1 MGAKALADKMGVTRQ
16 HTAYHIGEL
25 LRLGLVKDVRAGSVV
40 IYHVT
45 DLGRTVLKRIHSIS
59 APRTEEVARDAAARS
74 APSPA
79 TPAARSAF
87 HPGKDIKKVAGF
99 SLALAGLGL
108 LSFSIVKAF
117 VDRQPSYVI
126 GGLIVFAAFMVA
138 RAIAMK
144 GISNRAT

>member
-1 MGAKALADKMGVTRQ
+1 MRGTP
-16 HTAYHIGEL
+16 
-25 LRLGLVKDVRAGSVV
+25 LRDPPLPLP
-40 IYHVT
+40 H
-45 DLGRTVLKRIHSIS
+45 LPQGRHS
-59 APRTEEVARDAAARS
+59 
-74 APSPA
+74 
-79 TPAARSAF
+79 
-87 HPGKDIKKVAGF
+87 IKKVAGF